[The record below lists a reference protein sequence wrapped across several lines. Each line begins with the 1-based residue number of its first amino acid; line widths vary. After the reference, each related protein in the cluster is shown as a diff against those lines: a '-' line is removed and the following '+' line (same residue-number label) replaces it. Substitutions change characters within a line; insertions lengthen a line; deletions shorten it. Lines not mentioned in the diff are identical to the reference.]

1 MIAPRDVERART
13 RWDVISADVALQ
25 RRGRELYGLCPFHV
39 ERTPSFSVAPE
50 KGFFHCFG
58 CGAHG
63 DAIDYVR
70 LTRRLDFAGAVALLA
85 GLTAQHAKCAA
96 PTPRRTSKPAVDT
109 APLVGEVL
117 AGCEPL
123 GTRSAAALYL
133 WSRGLSGANSPGG
146 LNPYPSLLAH
156 PALPYHH
163 EGERGVYPA
172 LILPVTAS
180 DGSITALQ
188 RIWVVDRVELR
199 RGDEDARAPVAV
211 RKKSLGHFGD
221 GAVRLAPP
229 GPILGFAEG
238 VETALA
244 VMKLFRFPCWALC
257 GTARMGHGARPP
269 SFWIPPEVDTVMMF
283 GDNGA
288 AGHAAASHAA
298 DALRRRGIRAG
309 AHFPDRGYGDFN
321 DQLLG
326 RAA

>member
-1 MIAPRDVERART
+1 MRGTWP
-13 RWDVISADVALQ
+13 AL
-25 RRGRELYGLCPFHV
+25 
-39 ERTPSFSVAPE
+39 VAP
-50 KGFFHCFG
+50 
-58 CGAHG
+58 
-63 DAIDYVR
+63 V
-70 LTRRLDFAGAVALLA
+70 
-85 GLTAQHAKCAA
+85 
-96 PTPRRTSKPAVDT
+96 S
-109 APLVGEVL
+109 
-117 AGCEPL
+117 
-123 GTRSAAALYL
+123 
-133 WSRGLSGANSPGG
+133 
-146 LNPYPSLLAH
+146 
-156 PALPYHH
+156 
-163 EGERGVYPA
+163 
-172 LILPVTAS
+172 AS

-188 RIWVVDRVELR
+188 RIWVVDRVELL

-244 VMKLFRFPCWALC
+244 VMRLFRFPCWALC

-269 SFWIPPEVDTVMMF
+269 SFWVPESVETVMMF

-309 AHFPDRGYGDFN
+309 AHFPDAGYGDFN